1 MVVGHF
7 GVARQAEAAVE
18 EVFAY
23 AAGADGFLLLFVEL
37 GDEAAIL
44 EHGLH
49 MHGFP
54 CGAALDVLFGER
66 VEDVHKCRLAVA
78 RQRDCG
84 QPIVGLGAFCGRR
97 ERDVGIVLE
106 RLCVDLVDVAFL
118 RDTLVEDGHLSPAD
132 AGAYVAE
139 AIVVADL
146 LMLIPREF
154 FARLRRPKQHFVA
167 RLLVVAHQHAA
178 AARGDDLVAV
188 ERKDGDVA
196 EVARLDALVACAE
209 ALGGVFEDGS
219 AVLARDREQFVELGG
234 IAVKVDDDDRFGIGI
249 LLIRLFERRRAH
261 VVALEVAVDEDEL
274 CAEVGSRVAA
284 AAESERRTEHDVAP
298 LDPEIFESQMNR
310 GGACGKRNGIWSADV
325 GAHFLF
331 EHFDVL
337 AERRDPIGVER
348 FLYVAHFFAAH
359 MRRTEIN
366 SVSHFLTFPTLPRR
380 YYLDYTTLPR
390 RAQAFGGNI
399 CADIYKYNV
408 RAMRKLL
415 RIWTKRHKAVR
426 TNCAKALKRRGGYA
440 IMKKNRQS
448 S

>member
-1 MVVGHF
+1 MLF
-7 GVARQAEAAVE
+7 
-18 EVFAY
+18 
-23 AAGADGFLLLFVEL
+23 FVEL

-66 VEDVHKCRLAVA
+66 VEDVHKGRLAVA

-118 RDTLVEDGHLSPAD
+118 RDALVEDGHLSPSD
-132 AGAYVAE
+132 AGADVAE

-154 FARLRRPKQHFVA
+154 LARLRRPKQHFVV

-178 AARGDDLVAV
+178 AARSDDLVSV
-188 ERKDGDVA
+188 ERKDGNVA
-196 EVARLDALVACAE
+196 EVARLDAFVACAE
-209 ALGGVFEDGS
+209 AFGGVFKDGS
-219 AVLARDREQFVELGG
+219 AVLAGYREKLVELGG
-234 IAVKVDDDDRFGIGI
+234 IAVKVDDDDRFGVGI

-261 VVALEVAVDEDEL
+261 VVALAVAVYEHEF
-274 CAEVGSRVAA
+274 CAEIRGGIAA

-298 LDPEIFESQMNR
+298 LDSEIFESQMDR
-310 GGACGKRNGIWSADV
+310 GGACGKRNGIRSADV

-348 FLYVAHFFAAH
+348 FLYVTHFFAAH

-366 SVSHFLTFPTLPRR
+366 SVSHFLTFPTPTRR

-390 RAQAFGGNI
+390 RTQAFG
-399 CADIYKYNV
+399 ALFARIYKYNV

>member
-1 MVVGHF
+1 
-7 GVARQAEAAVE
+7 
-18 EVFAY
+18 
-23 AAGADGFLLLFVEL
+23 
-37 GDEAAIL
+37 
-44 EHGLH
+44 
-49 MHGFP
+49 
-54 CGAALDVLFGER
+54 
-66 VEDVHKCRLAVA
+66 
-78 RQRDCG
+78 
-84 QPIVGLGAFCGRR
+84 
-97 ERDVGIVLE
+97 
-106 RLCVDLVDVAFL
+106 
-118 RDTLVEDGHLSPAD
+118 
-132 AGAYVAE
+132 
-139 AIVVADL
+139 
-146 LMLIPREF
+146 MLIPRKF
-154 FARLRRPKQHFVA
+154 FTRLSRPKQYFVA

-178 AARGDDLVAV
+178 AARGDDLVSV
-188 ERKDGDVA
+188 ERKDGNIA
-196 EVARLDALVACAE
+196 EVARLDALVACTE

-219 AVLARDREQFVELGG
+219 AVLARDCEQFVELGG

-249 LLIRLFERRRAH
+249 LLVRLFERRRAH
-261 VVALEVAVDEDEL
+261 VVALAVAVDEDEL

-284 AAESERRTEHDVAP
+284 TAESERRTEHDVAP
-298 LDPEIFESQMNR
+298 LDPEIFESQMDR
-310 GGACGKRNGIWSADV
+310 GGACGKRNGIRSADV

-348 FLYVAHFFAAH
+348 FLYVTHFFAAH

-366 SVSHFLTFPTLPRR
+366 SVSHFLTFPTPTRR